1 MENVRGY
8 YDKGKIV
15 VDLRCYLPC
24 HLLVSSFIQQEET
37 RMRKIVILAHY
48 KLNFIKEHENLVQDI
63 SAE

>member
-24 HLLVSSFIQQEET
+24 HLLVSSFIQQERDEDAKD
-37 RMRKIVILAHY
+37 RYFSPLQVEFY
-48 KLNFIKEHENLVQDI
+48 
-63 SAE
+63 